1 MRDTHRNPVSTRK
14 SKHYFI
20 DLIDQDDA
28 QLRTYVADHTHKW
41 AGSLGF
47 MINEDAHQ
55 LLPHRDEGYTVRIS
69 SDDPRTQE
77 LVTNSLAPGFG
88 SGGRLEDRLRHCVEQ
103 LAQQVLAGGTVF
115 EIDYLTRP
123 VDDNRVGAG
132 PIEQGGQVQS
142 GGEQLNETP
151 YAAFEIGWIPSGT
164 VAKRGRRYIQYV
176 PTDMS
181 PRTARSGLHFVEL
194 DRRDLVFIN
203 LSGRQKTALRRARGA
218 VAAAAEQDATSYNFI
233 KTAEGAFDQAQFR
246 AQLAKLVMRGTREL
260 GWDSRFLYN
269 DYMLDTYTLW
279 RHLQFERF
287 KVDLR
292 DAVLTGINEMLYRA
306 GQKMNFSAVVE
317 ISGAVTAEDLDNA
330 EAQLASGSRPL
341 VELFRIKA

>member
-1 MRDTHRNPVSTRK
+1 MRNPHRNLVSTRK
-14 SKHYFI
+14 SRHYFI

-28 QLRTYVADHTHKW
+28 QLRAYIADHTHKW

-47 MINEDAHQ
+47 MISEDGHQ
-55 LLPHRDEGYTVRIS
+55 LLPHRDEGYTVRITP
-69 SDDPRTQE
+69 DDPRTRE

-88 SGGRLEDRLRHCVEQ
+88 SGGQLEDRLRHCLEQ
-103 LAQQVLAGGTVF
+103 LAQQVLAGGAVF
-115 EIDYLTRP
+115 EIDYLIRP
-123 VDDNRVGAG
+123 VDDNHVGAG
-132 PIEQGGQVQS
+132 TGEQGGQVQS
-142 GGEQLNETP
+142 GGGQLYETP
-151 YAAFEIGWIPSGT
+151 YAAFEIGWIPTGT
-164 VAKRGRRYIQYV
+164 VARRRRQYIQYV
-176 PTDMS
+176 PIDLS
-181 PRTARSGLHFVEL
+181 PRIARSGLHFVEL

-203 LSGRQKTALRRARGA
+203 LSGRRKTALRRARGA
-218 VAAAAEQDATSYNFI
+218 VAAAAGQDATPYNFI
-233 KTAEGAFDQAQFR
+233 KAGEGAFDHAQFR

-292 DAVLTGINEMLYRA
+292 DAVLEGINEMLHRA

-317 ISGAVTAEDLDNA
+317 VSGAVTAEDLDSA